1 MAFENLLRPGKINGM
16 SLRNRFIAGP
26 MEKAMAN
33 MDGSLNERYI
43 AYTRER
49 AKGGVALIQ
58 LESTY
63 VSADGQGNPYQVGCH
78 GDHVIPGLTRIA
90 EAVHEHGAKLA
101 MELHHGGRQASATTH
116 FRQPIAPSA
125 IPSTAMDTGSVPR
138 EMTLTDIKRVTE
150 DYVRA
155 AERCINAGV
164 DMIHMHG
171 AHGYLLGQFLSPQ
184 SNQRQDEYGGSLENR
199 ARFALEILVA
209 IRKLVGENYPI
220 GYRISALD
228 YVEGGLKI
236 EEAIQFVKLL
246 VEEGIDLIDVA
257 GGTYESM
264 SKIFQR
270 ADAPKGGF
278 LQEARA
284 IREAV
289 GDRVPVSVAQRMNDP
304 VFANEMMAEAGFE
317 FISLT
322 RAFHADPYYVQK
334 LMQDQPEEILPC
346 IACNSCVNF
355 CVNREPAG
363 CAVNAITTFEASR
376 AFEKVKQPKRV
387 MVVGGGIAGMHA
399 ARFLGLQ
406 GHEVSLYEASSQLG
420 GQLNSGRNVL
430 PDYGLLI
437 DWLTRQMNSLA
448 INIELNRPVSVED
461 VQNLN
466 FDAVIVATGASG
478 RSLKAEE
485 QDVTIPY
492 FDVFSALQ
500 RPVSEWKEDVAILG
514 GDLASCWLAKH
525 LGKYGVNVHVI
536 EASAAFASDW
546 QYNGTLLATELGS
559 YKNIF
564 LYPESTAELI
574 SGNQVIIQTRGE
586 QTTLTVSDVV
596 VGGRVPNTSL
606 YEALKHSNLQ
616 SPVYTIGDA
625 IRARNL
631 FSASQEAAEVAEKIS
646 IY

>member
-78 GDHVIPGLTRIA
+78 GDHVIPGLIRMA
-90 EAVHEHGAKLA
+90 EAIHEHGAKLA
-101 MELHHGGRQASATTH
+101 MELHHGGRQASAITH

-125 IPSTAMDTGSVPR
+125 IPSTAMDAGSVPR
-138 EMTLTDIKRVTE
+138 EMTLADIKRVTE
-150 DYVRA
+150 DYVSA
-155 AERCINAGV
+155 AERCIKAGV

-199 ARFALEILVA
+199 ARFALEILAA
-209 IRKLVGENYPI
+209 IRELVGGNYPI

-228 YVEGGLKI
+228 YVEGGLKV
-236 EEAIQFVKLL
+236 EESIQFVKLL
-246 VEEGIDLIDVA
+246 VDAGIDLIDVA

-264 SKIFQR
+264 SKIFQG
-270 ADAPKGGF
+270 AGSPKGGF
-278 LQEARA
+278 LQEAQA

-289 GDRVPVSVAQRMNDP
+289 GDTVPVSVAQRMNDP
-304 VFANEMMAEAGFE
+304 VFANEMMAKAGFE

-334 LMQDQPEEILPC
+334 LMDNQPAEILPC

-355 CVNREPAG
+355 CVNRQPAG
-363 CAVNAITTFEASR
+363 CAANPLSTFEGSR
-376 AFEKVKQPKRV
+376 NFVKINNPKRV
-387 MVVGGGIAGMHA
+387 MVIGGGVAGMYA
-399 ARFLGLQ
+399 SRFLAMQ
-406 GHEVSLYEASSQLG
+406 GHEVNLFEASSELG
-420 GQLNSGRNVL
+420 GQFNSSRIAL
-430 PDYGLLI
+430 PDYGYLV
-437 DWLTRQMNSLA
+437 DWLSRQMNSLA
-448 INIELNRPVSVED
+448 INIELNRPVRAED
-461 VQNLN
+461 VQSLN
-466 FDAVIVATGASG
+466 PDAVIVATGASG

-485 QDVTIPY
+485 QDVTIPC
-492 FDVFSALQ
+492 FDVFSALK
-500 RPVSEWKEDVAILG
+500 RPVSEWNGDVAILG

-525 LGKYGVNVHVI
+525 LGKCGVNVHVI

-574 SGNQVIIQTRGE
+574 SGNQVMIQTRGE
-586 QTTLTVSDVV
+586 QNTLTVSDVV
-596 VGGRVPNTSL
+596 VGGRVPNTKLSETL
-606 YEALKHSNLQ
+606 QRANLDT
-616 SPVYTIGDA
+616 SIYTIGDA
-625 IRARNL
+625 VRARDL
-631 FSASQEAAEVAEKIS
+631 FSASQEAADVAERIS
-646 IY
+646 QL